1 MVLALTLFTVFLLLL
16 AIGFPVSFS
25 MALSTLVALILGG
38 YTLDVL
44 SLQLVEG
51 IKGYTLLS
59 IPLFIIAGNL
69 MNSAGITQRIFDFS
83 NALIG
88 HIRGGLAQV
97 NIFASVIFAGISG
110 TAVGD
115 QAGLGAIEMRAMV
128 GKGYEKPFSASLTL
142 ASSVIGAII
151 PPSVPLIVY
160 AYLAEVSVE
169 KLFIAGIIP
178 GLLIAVALALYVY
191 VGATRGYIVTPS
203 PEPFSVKSLSHTFK
217 DGFFALLAP
226 GVILGGMLGGIVT
239 PTEAGAI
246 AVLYSLFCSMIY
258 KELKWDSLKEAL
270 NASVGSTALIMFLIG
285 IGTAMGWIISAE
297 QLPYILSDFLLSLTE
312 NKYMML
318 LIINILLLILG
329 CIMEG
334 IPIKLI
340 MLPILLPII
349 DSLGIDRMHF
359 GIVMSYNLLLGMIT
373 PPVGLGLYVISRVG
387 KVSIE
392 EVVKSLLPLYLP
404 LIIMLVILTYF
415 PQLSLWLPS
424 LLG

>member
-1 MVLALTLFTVFLLLL
+1 M
-16 AIGFPVSFS
+16 
-25 MALSTLVALILGG
+25 
-38 YTLDVL
+38 
-44 SLQLVEG
+44 
-51 IKGYTLLS
+51 
-59 IPLFIIAGNL
+59 
-69 MNSAGITQRIFDFS
+69 
-83 NALIG
+83 
-88 HIRGGLAQV
+88 
-97 NIFASVIFAGISG
+97 
-110 TAVGD
+110 
-115 QAGLGAIEMRAMV
+115 
-128 GKGYEKPFSASLTL
+128 
-142 ASSVIGAII
+142 
-151 PPSVPLIVY
+151 
-160 AYLAEVSVE
+160 
-169 KLFIAGIIP
+169 
-178 GLLIAVALALYVY
+178 
-191 VGATRGYIVTPS
+191 
-203 PEPFSVKSLSHTFK
+203 
-217 DGFFALLAP
+217 
-226 GVILGGMLGGIVT
+226 
-239 PTEAGAI
+239 
-246 AVLYSLFCSMIY
+246 
-258 KELKWDSLKEAL
+258 KEAL